1 MNDVPEPPEK
11 KRSLPSTPSSSK
23 LGSHRRHSYAGEGTS
38 EPPVKGFHRGCCLLN
53 NNQVSQSAF
62 KSRYRAQRQD
72 VPCVDVD
79 PLIAPEKV
87 LE

>member
-1 MNDVPEPPEK
+1 MTCRN
-11 KRSLPSTPSSSK
+11 RWRRR
-23 LGSHRRHSYAGEGTS
+23 GRFRRRHRARSSGAIEDTAMQGKGTS
-38 EPPVKGFHRGCCLLN
+38 EPPVKGFDRGCCLLN
-53 NNQVSQSAF
+53 NNQVSQSAL
-62 KSRYRAQRQD
+62 KPRYRSQRQD